1 MKEIPIVS
9 LLLLFAVFCMGADWK
24 NFRADAKRIEQRIK
38 ELSKYGANREGGVS
52 RVAFS
57 DADVEGRK
65 YIRSL
70 TEKAGLQVR
79 VDAAGNIIGH
89 REGRNP
95 KLPVILFGSHIDSVP
110 HGGNYDGTLG
120 VLGALECIELLNE
133 QNVLTAHPLEVIVFS
148 DEEGGLTGSHAAA
161 GELSHQALQI
171 KSHSGKTIG
180 EGIRFIGGDPDKLQS
195 AKRNP
200 SEILAYLELHIEQGG
215 ILEAEKINIGVVEGI
230 VGINVWDVTVLGF
243 ANHAGTTPMNQRKDA
258 LLAAARLVDS
268 VNHIVRSIPGRQVA
282 TVGTIQAE
290 PGAPNVIPGKVVM
303 SLEIRD
309 LEKSKID
316 LVFDKIK
323 ESSKKIAADTGTTIS
338 FAALDVTAVPAPTDQ
353 RLRKIIQDAATDLG
367 LTTKLMPSGAGH
379 DAQDLA
385 RIVPIGMIFVPSVGG
400 ISHAPKEFTTASDM
414 ANGASVLMQAILKLD
429 ENVGIGEGVDAM
441 NPDQFCTPEQLR
453 KLSQCHLSPAI
464 R

>member
-1 MKEIPIVS
+1 MRKEIPTVS
-9 LLLLFAVFCMGADWK
+9 LLLLLPVFCMGADSK
-24 NFRADAKRIEQRIK
+24 NFRADPKRIEQRIK

-57 DADVEGRK
+57 DADIEGRK

-70 TEKAGLQVR
+70 MEKAGLKVR

-89 REGRNP
+89 KEGRNP

-110 HGGNYDGTLG
+110 HGGNYDGALG
-120 VLGALECIELLNE
+120 VLGALECIEILNE
-133 QNVLTAHPLEVIVFS
+133 QHFLAAHPLEVLAFS
-148 DEEGGLTGSHAAA
+148 DEEGGLTGSHAAV
-161 GELSHQALQI
+161 GELSQEALQI

-180 EGIRFIGGDPDKLQS
+180 EGIRFIGGDPDNLQS

-200 SEILAYLELHIEQGG
+200 FEILAYLELHIEQGG
-215 ILEAEKINIGVVEGI
+215 ILEAEKISIGVVEGI

-243 ANHAGTTPMNQRKDA
+243 ANHAGTTPMDQRKDA
-258 LLAAARLVDS
+258 LLAAARLVES
-268 VNHIVRSIPGRQVA
+268 VNHIARSIPGRQVA

-316 LVFDKIK
+316 LVFEKVK
-323 ESSKKIAADTGTTIS
+323 ESAEKIATDTGTAIS
-338 FAALDVTAVPAPTDQ
+338 FVPLDVTAIPAPTDQ
-353 RLRKIIQDAATDLG
+353 RLRKIIQEAATRLG

-379 DAQDLA
+379 DAQNLA
-385 RIVPIGMIFVPSVGG
+385 RMVPIGMIFVPSVGG
-400 ISHAPKEFTTASDM
+400 ISHSPKEFTTPSDM
-414 ANGASVLMQAILKLD
+414 ANGASVLMQSILKLD
-429 ENVGIGEGVDAM
+429 EKG
-441 NPDQFCTPEQLR
+441 L
-453 KLSQCHLSPAI
+453 
-464 R
+464 

>member
-1 MKEIPIVS
+1 MRKEIATVC
-9 LLLLFAVFCMGADWK
+9 LVLLFPAFCLNVDHL
-24 NFRADAKRIEQRIK
+24 RADPKRIEQRIK
-38 ELSKYGANREGGVS
+38 ELSQYGANREGGVS

-57 DADVEGRK
+57 DADIEGRK

-70 TEKAGLQVR
+70 MEKAGLKVR
-79 VDAAGNIIGH
+79 GDAAGNIIGR
-89 REGRNP
+89 REGRDP

-110 HGGNYDGTLG
+110 HGGNYDGALG
-120 VLGALECIELLNE
+120 VLGALECIELLNQ
-133 QNVLTAHPLEVIVFS
+133 QNFLTAHPLEVIVFS
-148 DEEGGLTGSHAAA
+148 DEEGGLTGSHAAV
-161 GELSHQALQI
+161 GELSQEALQI

-180 EGIRFIGGDPDKLQS
+180 EGIRFSGGDPDNLQS

-258 LLAAARLVDS
+258 LVAAARLIDS
-268 VNHIVRSIPGRQVA
+268 VNHIAKSIPGRQVA
-282 TVGTIQAE
+282 TVGTIEAE

-316 LVFDKIK
+316 LVFEKVK
-323 ESSKKIAADTGTTIS
+323 QSSEKIAADTGTTIS
-338 FAALDVTAVPAPTDQ
+338 FAALDVTAVPAPTDP
-353 RLRKIIQDAATDLG
+353 RLRKLIQQAATSLG

-379 DAQDLA
+379 DAQDIA
-385 RIVPIGMIFVPSVGG
+385 RIAPIGMIFVPSVRG
-400 ISHAPKEFTTASDM
+400 ISHSPKEFTRASDM

-429 ENVGIGEGVDAM
+429 EQGFATTNGHE
-441 NPDQFCTPEQLR
+441 
-453 KLSQCHLSPAI
+453 
-464 R
+464 

>member
-1 MKEIPIVS
+1 MRREIPIAS
-9 LLLLFAVFCMGADWK
+9 LLLLIPVFCRGGDW
-24 NFRADAKRIEQRIK
+24 NSFRADSKRMAERIK
-38 ELSKYGANREGGVS
+38 ELSQIGANPEGGVS

-70 TEKAGLQVR
+70 MEKAGLTVR
-79 VDAAGNIIGH
+79 VDTAGNIIGH
-89 REGRNP
+89 REGRNQ

-110 HGGNYDGTLG
+110 HGGNYDGDMG
-120 VLGALECIELLNE
+120 VLGALECVEVLNQ
-133 QNVLTAHPLEVIVFS
+133 QNYLTSHPLEVIVFS
-148 DEEGGLTGSHAAA
+148 DEEGGLTGSHVVV
-161 GELSHQALQI
+161 GELSPEALQI

-180 EGIRFIGGDPDKLQS
+180 EGIRFIGGDPDNLQA

-215 ILEAEKINIGVVEGI
+215 VLETEKTDIGVVEGI

-258 LLAAARLVDS
+258 LLAAAKLVES
-268 VNHIVRSIPGRQVA
+268 VNHIARSIPGRQVA
-282 TVGTIQAE
+282 TVGKIQAE

-316 LVFDKIK
+316 LAFEKVK
-323 ESSKKIAADTGTTIS
+323 ESAEKIAAATGTTIS

-353 RLRKIIQDAATDLG
+353 RLREVIQEAATALG

-379 DAQDLA
+379 DAQDIA
-385 RIVPIGMIFVPSVGG
+385 RIAPIGMIFVPSIGG
-400 ISHAPKEFTTASDM
+400 ISHSPKEFTTASDM
-414 ANGASVLMQAILKLD
+414 ANGASVLMQAILKVD
-429 ENVGIGEGVDAM
+429 EKG
-441 NPDQFCTPEQLR
+441 L
-453 KLSQCHLSPAI
+453 
-464 R
+464 

>member
-1 MKEIPIVS
+1 
-9 LLLLFAVFCMGADWK
+9 MGGDWK
-24 NFRADAKRIEQRIK
+24 NFRADPKRLEQRIK
-38 ELSKYGANREGGVS
+38 ELSQFGANPEGGVS

-57 DADVEGRK
+57 DADLQGRK

-70 TEKAGLQVR
+70 MEKAGLIVR

-89 REGRNP
+89 REGRDP
-95 KLPVILFGSHIDSVP
+95 KLPVILFGSHGDSVP
-110 HGGNYDGTLG
+110 HGGNYDGALG
-120 VLGALECIELLNE
+120 VLGALECIEILNQ
-133 QNVLTAHPLEVIVFS
+133 QNFLTAHPLEVVVFS
-148 DEEGGLTGSHAAA
+148 DEEGGLTGSHAAV
-161 GELSHQALQI
+161 GELSQQALQI

-180 EGIRFIGGDPDKLQS
+180 EGIRFIGGDPDNLQS

-200 SEILAYLELHIEQGG
+200 SEIFAYLELHIEQGG

-258 LLAAARLVDS
+258 LVAAARLVDS
-268 VNHIVRSIPGRQVA
+268 VNDIAKRLPGRQVA

-316 LVFDKIK
+316 LVFEKVK
-323 ESSKKIAADTGTTIS
+323 ESAEKIAADTGTTIS

-353 RLRKIIQDAATDLG
+353 RLRKIIQEAATDLG

-379 DAQDLA
+379 DAQDIA
-385 RIVPIGMIFVPSVGG
+385 RFAPIGMIFVPSVGG
-400 ISHAPKEFTTASDM
+400 ISHSPKEFTTASDM
-414 ANGASVLMQAILKLD
+414 ANGASVLMQSILKLD
-429 ENVGIGEGVDAM
+429 EEG
-441 NPDQFCTPEQLR
+441 L
-453 KLSQCHLSPAI
+453 
-464 R
+464 

>member
-1 MKEIPIVS
+1 MKFAGGSVCGRTIVS
-9 LLLLFAVFCMGADWK
+9 LLLLLPVFCMGGDWK
-24 NFRADAKRIEQRIK
+24 NFRADPKRLEERIR
-38 ELSKYGANREGGVS
+38 ELSKFGANPEGGVS

-70 TEKAGLQVR
+70 MEKAGLKVR
-79 VDAAGNIIGH
+79 VDTAGNIIGH

-110 HGGNYDGTLG
+110 HGGNYDGDVG
-120 VLGALECIELLNE
+120 VLGALECIEILNQ
-133 QNVLTAHPLEVIVFS
+133 QNFLTAHPLEVIVFS
-148 DEEGGLTGSHAAA
+148 DEEGGLTGSHAAV
-161 GELSHQALQI
+161 GELSQEALQI

-180 EGIRFIGGDPDKLQS
+180 EGIRFIGGDPDNLQS

-230 VGINVWDVTVLGF
+230 VGINMWDVIVVGF

-258 LLAAARLVDS
+258 LLAAAKFIES
-268 VNHIVRSIPGRQVA
+268 VNDIARSIPGRQVA
-282 TVGTIQAE
+282 TVGKIRAE

-316 LVFDKIK
+316 LVFEKVK
-323 ESSKKIAADTGTTIS
+323 ESAEKIAAETGTTIS
-338 FAALDVTAVPAPTDQ
+338 FAPLDVTAIPAPTDP
-353 RLRKIIQDAATDLG
+353 RLRKIIQEAATDLG
-367 LTTKLMPSGAGH
+367 LTSKLMPSGAGH
-379 DAQDLA
+379 DAQDIA

-400 ISHAPKEFTTASDM
+400 ISHSPKEFTTPSDM
-414 ANGASVLMQAILKLD
+414 ANGASVLMQAILEVD
-429 ENVGIGEGVDAM
+429 EKG
-441 NPDQFCTPEQLR
+441 L
-453 KLSQCHLSPAI
+453 
-464 R
+464 

>member
-1 MKEIPIVS
+1 VRKEIPTVCVV
-9 LLLLFAVFCMGADWK
+9 LLLPVFSIGADWK
-24 NFRADAKRIEQRIK
+24 NFRADSKRIEERIK
-38 ELSKYGANREGGVS
+38 ELSRYGANPEGGVS

-57 DADVEGRK
+57 DADVAGRK

-70 TEKAGLQVR
+70 MEKAGLKVR

-89 REGRNP
+89 RKGRNP

-110 HGGNYDGTLG
+110 HGGNYDGDVG
-120 VLGALECIELLNE
+120 VLSALECIELLNQ
-133 QNVLTAHPLEVIVFS
+133 QNLLTAHPLEVIVFS
-148 DEEGGLTGSHAAA
+148 DEEGGLTGSHAVV
-161 GELSHQALQI
+161 GELSREALQI

-180 EGIRFIGGDPDKLQS
+180 EGIRFIGGEPDNLQS
-195 AKRNP
+195 AKRSS
-200 SEILAYLELHIEQGG
+200 SEILAYLELHIEQGR

-230 VGINVWDVTVLGF
+230 VGINVWDVAVLGF

-268 VNHIVRSIPGRQVA
+268 VNHIARSIPGRQVA

-316 LVFDKIK
+316 LVFEKVK
-323 ESSKKIAADTGTTIS
+323 ESSEKIAADTGTTIS
-338 FAALDVTAVPAPTDQ
+338 FAALDVTAVPAPTDP
-353 RLRKIIQDAATDLG
+353 RLRKIIQEAATGLG

-379 DAQDLA
+379 DAQNLA
-385 RIVPIGMIFVPSVGG
+385 QIVPIGMIFVPSVGG
-400 ISHAPKEFTTASDM
+400 ISHSPKELTTASDM
-414 ANGASVLMQAILKLD
+414 ANGASVLMQAILNVD
-429 ENVGIGEGVDAM
+429 EKG
-441 NPDQFCTPEQLR
+441 L
-453 KLSQCHLSPAI
+453 
-464 R
+464 

>member
-1 MKEIPIVS
+1 
-9 LLLLFAVFCMGADWK
+9 MGADWK
-24 NFRADAKRIEQRIK
+24 SFHADPKRVEERIK
-38 ELSKYGANREGGVS
+38 ALSQYGANPEGGVS

-57 DADVEGRK
+57 DADVAGRK

-70 TEKAGLQVR
+70 MEKAGLKVR
-79 VDAAGNIIGH
+79 VDAAGDIIGH

-95 KLPVILFGSHIDSVP
+95 KLPVILFGSHADSVP
-110 HGGNYDGTLG
+110 HGGKYDGALG
-120 VLGALECIELLNE
+120 VLGALECIEILNQ
-133 QNVLTAHPLEVIVFS
+133 QNFLTAHPLEVIVFS

-161 GELSHQALQI
+161 GELSQEALQI

-180 EGIRFIGGDPDKLQS
+180 EGIRFIGGDPDNLQS

-230 VGINVWDVTVLGF
+230 VGINVWDVTVVGF

-268 VNHIVRSIPGRQVA
+268 VNHIAKSMPGRQVA
-282 TVGTIQAE
+282 TIGTIQAE

-309 LEKSKID
+309 LEKSQID
-316 LVFDKIK
+316 LVFEKVK
-323 ESSKKIAADTGTTIS
+323 KSAEKIAADTRTTIS
-338 FAALDVTAVPAPTDQ
+338 FAALDVTAVPAPTDP
-353 RLRKIIQDAATDLG
+353 RLRKIIQEAATGLG

-379 DAQDLA
+379 DAQNLA

-400 ISHAPKEFTTASDM
+400 ISHSPKEFTTASDM
-414 ANGASVLMQAILKLD
+414 ANGASVLTHAVLKLD
-429 ENVGIGEGVDAM
+429 EKG
-441 NPDQFCTPEQLR
+441 L
-453 KLSQCHLSPAI
+453 
-464 R
+464 